1 MLAVNSARGVNAGM
15 VASST
20 RTVLL
25 HPFTPLR
32 EVARRVGLE
41 PRALLK
47 RLGWRKDRKLY
58 ELGAAS
64 ASASILLPPGS
75 YATHKLSDMLVP
87 ADVACAVA
95 AERGFAA
102 KLWIRSHHEA
112 SARAARPSPRTR
124 RWSRCSR
131 TSTTARRPSSTRC
144 RATMSRASPAES
156 RSRCARRSSV
166 PPGSPPRRRLGGAP
180 RFFAFVDTP
189 GHRVFDG
196 MRAAASDGADAAL
209 VLVAADAGVQPQ
221 TTEVVRRC
229 VRRGQ
234 RLVLAISKADL
245 LADSVEDAAATAG
258 APPRRRP
265 PRPPRR
271 RDCGGARRGWRD
283 CRRRSRLPAR
293 AARRSSCCAPR
304 GWGIEPLLERLLR
317 ELSQPSPAA
326 MAAAAGAA
334 NVRTP
339 PPPPLPPK
347 LRG

>member
-1 MLAVNSARGVNAGM
+1 MASPSAA
-15 VASST
+15 

-102 KLWIRSHHEA
+102 KIVDPEPPQEA
-112 SARAARPSPRTR
+112 LGSGGAPVASDTAVVAVLAHVDHGKTTFLDALSGNDEVAREPGGITQSVRPALVP
-124 RWSRCSR
+124 
-131 TSTTARRPSSTRC
+131 
-144 RATMSRASPAES
+144 
-156 RSRCARRSSV
+156 V
-166 PPGSPPRRRLGGAP
+166 PPALAAAAPLLAAAP

-258 APPRRRP
+258 ARRLAADLRALHAAEIAAA
-265 PRPPRR
+265 RAE
-271 RDCGGARRGWRD
+271 GGATAAAAAAAA
-283 CRRRSRLPAR
+283 AR
-293 AARRSSCCAPR
+293 AARRSSCCVR
-304 GWGIEPLLERLLR
+304 R
-317 ELSQPSPAA
+317 
-326 MAAAAGAA
+326 AAGASSRCWNA
-334 NVRTP
+334 CCAS
-339 PPPPLPPK
+339 
-347 LRG
+347 